1 MAKNSTFYSSGS
13 INKKIV
19 IVLAII
25 LVAIASVVTT
35 VVVKKNSSKN
45 EEVLS
50 SDSLK
55 DVSNSIASDNDKTQN
70 KKENENKNEN
80 QNQNVTNTEDKVV
93 NNETKNTDGN
103 ENIQISNSYVPNT
116 NIQNKI
122 NTNNKNKVFVQKV
135 LEDVVYDREYV
146 NDETNWNIK
155 DINMTSKIEN
165 IDVLTSEADLVAPS
179 IFASFNSTGD
189 IFRKIYSKIGFMLFD
204 NYAVAAYKL
213 NDDEYTNVDPSKE
226 INLAFDDIKDSL
238 VYGKNTITVK
248 DISGNESTYEF
259 IFDDKAPTITVKDG
273 FVGNKDKN
281 VYSNV
286 SFRLYDDYELLA
298 YKINNGNYMYLW
310 PTKWLDA
317 NFQNIRSQFVYGK
330 NTISVR
336 DRAGNKSTYEFIYD
350 NIAPEISVKDDF
362 VGNKDKKIYS
372 NVSFKLYDE
381 YEIASYKI
389 NNNSTIKVTP
399 EQNVDVTFD
408 EIKDSLVYGTNTITV
423 KDVAGNTSTYQ
434 FIYDNKA
441 PDITV
446 TTYVGSRS
454 QNVFSNVNFMVYDRN
469 KVEAYKIN
477 DGEFKNI
484 YPSQISFINFTDIKD
499 ELVYGK
505 NILYVRDRAGNIATY
520 EFVYDNVAPTI
531 TVKDGFVGNKDKN
544 VYSNVSFKLYDEYK
558 VKAYKIND
566 TEYVN
571 VTPSEWSDANFDNIK
586 SKLVYGINTITVKDV
601 AGNES
606 TYEFVYDNVAPTIT
620 VKDNFVGNKDKNVY
634 SNVSFKLYD
643 EYEVAAYKI
652 NDTEYVNV
660 TPNKW
665 SDANFDN
672 IKSKLVYG
680 KNTITLK
687 DVAGNETTYEFVYD
701 NVAPTITVKDGFVG
715 NKDKNIYSNVSFKL
729 YDEYEVE
736 AYKINDTEY
745 VNVTPNKWSDANFD
759 NIKSKL
765 VYGKNT
771 ITLKDVAGNET
782 TFEFVYDN
790 VGPTITVKDGFVGN
804 KDKKVYSNVSFKL
817 YDDNKV
823 VAYKIND
830 TAYVNIT
837 PSKWSDANF
846 NNFKNKLV
854 YGTNTITV
862 KDIAGNETTYEFV
875 YDNVKPTITVKDGFV
890 GNKDKNIY
898 SNVSFKLYDEYQV
911 VAYKINDTAYV
922 NITPS
927 KWSDANFNNFKNK
940 LVYGTNTIT
949 VKDIAGNEYT
959 YEFKYDNI
967 APEVLEIN
975 YSETELTRNDV
986 IVTIKVSEEVNPVA
1000 GWTMLDDNK
1009 TLTRT
1014 FTANT
1019 REELVLSDMAG
1030 NTVIAN
1036 YIIENID
1043 KDSPIATVEYST
1055 VEPTNGNVTVTIRS
1069 NEEIKQVEGWELST
1083 DKLSI
1088 SKEFTENVNGNVN
1101 ISDLIGNETT
1111 VSYEVTNI
1119 DKESPVISV
1128 SPLNITIQAGNNY
1141 DDAGVTVTDNLDQN
1155 ILSRL
1160 VKTYTYTRNGTAEQV
1175 VASVDTSKVG
1185 TYTIKYNVTDNAG
1198 NSATEVIRTVEIYD
1212 TIPPVIT
1219 LNGSAEEHVTFGRQY
1234 VDKGTTVTDNT
1245 SEELNATI
1253 EKITYYTYNIFQ
1265 NKWNIKLWEAREVR
1279 EWLIGRYEIVYTV
1292 TDSSGNTAKA
1302 TRNVYVGV

>member
-505 NILYVRDRAGNIATY
+505 NTLYVRDRAGNIATY

-571 VTPSEWSDANFDNIK
+571 VTPSE
-586 SKLVYGINTITVKDV
+586 
-601 AGNES
+601 
-606 TYEFVYDNVAPTIT
+606 
-620 VKDNFVGNKDKNVY
+620 
-634 SNVSFKLYD
+634 
-643 EYEVAAYKI
+643 
-652 NDTEYVNV
+652 
-660 TPNKW
+660 
-665 SDANFDN
+665 
-672 IKSKLVYG
+672 
-680 KNTITLK
+680 
-687 DVAGNETTYEFVYD
+687 
-701 NVAPTITVKDGFVG
+701 
-715 NKDKNIYSNVSFKL
+715 
-729 YDEYEVE
+729 
-736 AYKINDTEY
+736 
-745 VNVTPNKWSDANFD
+745 WSDANFD

-949 VKDIAGNEYT
+949 LKDVAGNEYT

>member
-55 DVSNSIASDNDKTQN
+55 DVSNSIASGNDKTQN

-544 VYSNVSFKLYDEYK
+544 
-558 VKAYKIND
+558 
-566 TEYVN
+566 
-571 VTPSEWSDANFDNIK
+571 
-586 SKLVYGINTITVKDV
+586 
-601 AGNES
+601 
-606 TYEFVYDNVAPTIT
+606 
-620 VKDNFVGNKDKNVY
+620 
-634 SNVSFKLYD
+634 
-643 EYEVAAYKI
+643 
-652 NDTEYVNV
+652 
-660 TPNKW
+660 
-665 SDANFDN
+665 
-672 IKSKLVYG
+672 
-680 KNTITLK
+680 
-687 DVAGNETTYEFVYD
+687 
-701 NVAPTITVKDGFVG
+701 
-715 NKDKNIYSNVSFKL
+715 IYSNVSFKL

-862 KDIAGNETTYEFV
+862 KDIAGNE
-875 YDNVKPTITVKDGFV
+875 
-890 GNKDKNIY
+890 
-898 SNVSFKLYDEYQV
+898 
-911 VAYKINDTAYV
+911 
-922 NITPS
+922 
-927 KWSDANFNNFKNK
+927 
-940 LVYGTNTIT
+940 
-949 VKDIAGNEYT
+949 YT
-959 YEFKYDNI
+959 YEFKYDNM

-1128 SPLNITIQAGNNY
+1128 SPLNITIQAGNNF

>member
-55 DVSNSIASDNDKTQN
+55 DVSNNIASDNDKTQN

-226 INLAFDDIKDSL
+226 INLDFDDIKDSL

-505 NILYVRDRAGNIATY
+505 NTLYVRDRAGNIATY

-643 EYEVAAYKI
+643 EYEVA
-652 NDTEYVNV
+652 
-660 TPNKW
+660 
-665 SDANFDN
+665 
-672 IKSKLVYG
+672 
-680 KNTITLK
+680 
-687 DVAGNETTYEFVYD
+687 
-701 NVAPTITVKDGFVG
+701 
-715 NKDKNIYSNVSFKL
+715 
-729 YDEYEVE
+729 

-940 LVYGTNTIT
+940 LVCGTNTIT
-949 VKDIAGNEYT
+949 LKDVAGNEYT

-1019 REELVLSDMAG
+1019 REELVLSDIAG